1 MIHRRVLLTSLLAST
16 AFARVASAAPR
27 RSSRPPNIVTIV
39 LDDVGFSDL
48 GCFGAEIRTPNM
60 DRLASRGLRYN
71 RFDTK
76 AVCSTTRAAMFTG
89 RNGHTVNMADVPDIG
104 MVAPAGTFPKGAFHI
119 PENAQNMAQALKG
132 AGYANWIVGKWHL
145 VGKEQL
151 GEGTARGDWPLQR
164 GFDYFY
170 GFARGW
176 TDQYKPDL
184 VENNGYIH
192 PQLPADYHLS
202 SDLVD
207 KSISLI
213 GEHRRKA
220 PEQPFFLHLGLG
232 VAHAPLQVPARYA
245 DSYAGVYDKGWDEI
259 RRARFERMKQLG
271 VIPADTALPPANE
284 GDRPWAELSDDE
296 KVVFARYME
305 VYAGFM
311 QHADEQIGRLFS
323 FLEQAQLDENTI
335 VVLFSDNG
343 AASEAGQ
350 TGAFDG
356 LYRPNTLTPAQ
367 QRARLAQLGTV
378 ETQAEYPRPWAMAGV
393 TPFRRYKLW
402 PYQGGVRTPLIISWP
417 AKIKDGGAVRRQFVD
432 VIDIAPTLLEAA
444 GTKFA
449 TVVDGQPQ
457 LPVAG
462 RSFGA
467 TFTNP
472 KAPAA
477 RTTQYFELRGNRA
490 ITDGGWR
497 AVAIHNC
504 ESSFD
509 EDRWELFN
517 TDVDYAESVDLAQ
530 RHPEVLARMQRLWA
544 QEWERYGSGPM
555 TQRPPAL
562 LCRLTRSFN
571 E

>member
-1 MIHRRVLLTSLLAST
+1 MIHRRVLLTTLLAST
-16 AFARVASAAPR
+16 AFARVAVAAPR
-27 RSSRPPNIVTIV
+27 RPARPPNIVTIV

-89 RNGHTVNMADVPDIG
+89 RNGHTVNMADVPDVG
-104 MVAPAGTFPKGAFHI
+104 MVAPPGSFPKTAFHI

-145 VGKEQL
+145 IPKEQL

-192 PQLPADYHLS
+192 PKLPADYHLS

-207 KSISLI
+207 KSIALI
-213 GEHRRKA
+213 GEHRGKA
-220 PEQPFFLHLGLG
+220 PDQPFFLHLGLG
-232 VAHAPLQVPARYA
+232 VAHAPLQVPARYS
-245 DSYAGVYDKGWDEI
+245 DGYKGVYDKGWDEI
-259 RRARFERMKQLG
+259 RRARFERLKQLG
-271 VIPADTALPPANE
+271 VIPPDTALPPAND
-284 GDRPWAELSDDE
+284 GDRPWSELSADE
-296 KVVFARYME
+296 KVIFARYME

-311 QHADEQIGRLFS
+311 EHADEQIGRL
-323 FLEQAQLDENTI
+323 LATLDDNTI

-350 TGAFDG
+350 AGEFNG
-356 LYRPNTLTPAQ
+356 LYRPNTLAPAEQ
-367 QRARLAQLGTV
+367 LARLAQLGTA
-378 ETQAEYPRPWAMAGV
+378 ETQAAYPRPWAMAGV

-449 TVVDGQPQ
+449 EVVDGQPQ

-477 RTTQYFELRGNRA
+477 RTTQFFELRGNRA

-497 AVAIHNC
+497 AVAMHKC
-504 ESSFD
+504 GSPFE

-517 TDVDYAESVDLAQ
+517 IDVDYSESVDLAQ

-555 TQRPPAL
+555 LEPSDL
-562 LCRLTRSFN
+562 LCRFARQFN

>member
-60 DRLASRGLRYN
+60 DKLASRGLRYN

-104 MVAPAGTFPKGAFHI
+104 MVAPAGTFPKNAFHI

-145 VGKEQL
+145 VPKEQL
-151 GEGTARGDWPLQR
+151 GVDAERGDWPLQR

-192 PQLPADYHLS
+192 PKLPADYHLS

-220 PEQPFFLHLGLG
+220 PDQPFFLHLGLG

-284 GDRPWAELSDDE
+284 GDRPWAQLSEDE

-311 QHADEQIGRLFS
+311 EHADEQIGRLFS

-449 TVVDGQPQ
+449 AVVDGQPQ

-467 TFTNP
+467 TFTNA
-472 KAPAA
+472 KAPT
-477 RTTQYFELRGNRA
+477 RKTQYFELRGNRA

-517 TDVDYAESVDLAQ
+517 TDVDYAETVDLAQ

-544 QEWERYGSGPM
+544 QEWARYGSGPM

>member
-1 MIHRRVLLTSLLAST
+1 MIHRRVLLTTLLAST
-16 AFARVASAAPR
+16 AFARVAAAAPR
-27 RSSRPPNIVTIV
+27 RPARPPNIVTIV

-89 RNGHTVNMADVPDIG
+89 RNGHTVNMADVPDVG
-104 MVAPAGTFPKGAFHI
+104 MVAPPGSFPKTAFHI

-145 VGKEQL
+145 IPKEQL

-192 PQLPADYHLS
+192 PKLPADYHLS

-207 KSISLI
+207 KSIALI
-213 GEHRRKA
+213 GEHRGKA
-220 PEQPFFLHLGLG
+220 PDQPFFLHLGLG
-232 VAHAPLQVPARYA
+232 VAHAPLQVPARYS
-245 DSYAGVYDKGWDEI
+245 DGYKGVYDKGWDEI
-259 RRARFERMKQLG
+259 RRARFERLKQLG
-271 VIPADTALPPANE
+271 VIPPDTALPPAND
-284 GDRPWAELSDDE
+284 GDRPWSELSADE
-296 KVVFARYME
+296 KVIFARYME

-311 QHADEQIGRLFS
+311 EHADEQIGRL
-323 FLEQAQLDENTI
+323 LATLDDNTI

-350 TGAFDG
+350 AGEFNG
-356 LYRPNTLTPAQ
+356 LYRPNTLAPAEQ
-367 QRARLAQLGTV
+367 LARLAQLGTA
-378 ETQAEYPRPWAMAGV
+378 ETQAAYPRPWAMAGV

-449 TVVDGQPQ
+449 EVVDGQPQ

-477 RTTQYFELRGNRA
+477 RTTQFFELRGNRA

-497 AVAIHNC
+497 AVAMHKC
-504 ESSFD
+504 GSPFD

-517 TDVDYAESVDLAQ
+517 IDVDYSESVDLAQ

-555 TQRPPAL
+555 LEPSDL
-562 LCRLTRSFN
+562 LCRFARQFN

>member
-16 AFARVASAAPR
+16 AFARVAAAAPR
-27 RSSRPPNIVTIV
+27 PTSRPPNIVTIV

-48 GCFGAEIRTPNM
+48 GCFGAEIRTPNI

-89 RNGHTVNMADVPDIG
+89 RNGHTVNMPDVPDLS
-104 MVAPAGTFPKGAFHI
+104 MAAPAGAFPKTAFHI
-119 PENAQNMAQALKG
+119 PQNAQNLAQALKG

-145 VGKEQL
+145 IPKQQL
-151 GEGTARGDWPLQR
+151 GEGTERGDWPLQR

-176 TDQYKPDL
+176 TDQYRPDL
-184 VENNGYIH
+184 VENNDYIH
-192 PQLPADYHLS
+192 PELPADYHLS

-207 KSISLI
+207 RSISLV

-220 PEQPFFLHLGLG
+220 PDQPFFLHLGLG

-245 DSYAGVYDKGWDEI
+245 DAYAGVYDKGWDEI
-259 RRARFERMKQLG
+259 RRARFARMKSLG

-284 GDRPWAELSDDE
+284 GDRPWAELSKDE
-296 KVVFARYME
+296 KAVFARYME

-311 QHADEQIGRLFS
+311 EHADEQIGRLLGY
-323 FLEQAQLDENTI
+323 LEQAGLEENTL

-350 TGAFDG
+350 AGEFDG
-356 LYRPNTLTPAQ
+356 LYRPNALTPAE
-367 QRARLAQLGTV
+367 QRARLAQLGAG
-378 ETQAEYPRPWAMAGV
+378 ETQAAYPRPWAMAGV

-402 PYQGGVRTPLIISWP
+402 PYLGGVRTPLIVSWP
-417 AKIKDGGAVRRQFVD
+417 ARIKDGGAVRGQFVD
-432 VIDIAPTLLEAA
+432 VVDIAPTLLDAA
-444 GTKFA
+444 GTRFA
-449 TVVDGQPQ
+449 EVVGGQAQ

-467 TFTNP
+467 TFTDP
-472 KAPAA
+472 KAPPA

-497 AVAIHNC
+497 AVAMHRC
-504 ESSFD
+504 GSAFE
-509 EDRWELFN
+509 EDRWELYN

-530 RHPEVLARMQRLWA
+530 RHPEVLARLQRLWA
-544 QEWERYGSGPM
+544 QEWDRYGSGPLA
-555 TQRPPAL
+555 QPPEL
-562 LCRLTRSFN
+562 LCRFARYFS